1 MRSVSFKKK
10 HGVYY
15 TNSYLAKKM
24 ISLLGIDYQKEF
36 KLIELAI
43 GEGHIMMYIV
53 QRFLKLNK
61 NMPQDYIIKSLE
73 KNFYG
78 FDIREDA
85 ILLCKKKL
93 NKIVSDFFHKDIK
106 IDWKIYCSDVLEL
119 KLELNKFDY
128 VISNP
133 PFISKVNMPIETIN
147 FLKNN
152 SLFCNKYNYN
162 FYYYFFEVGYE
173 LWNKKGKMV
182 FVTPNT
188 YLKAESARIMNSF
201 FLKHQLI
208 EKIVDFD
215 YQLMFEN
222 ASVFTAITVFS
233 NNNSYLNVERP
244 YLSSTRCLDYK
255 NINIDSYNPFF
266 HLKKKQYQLGDIA
279 KVRNGI
285 ATLNDKTFI
294 ISSKEIINLTG
305 KYIIFKKNN
314 KVFKIERKIL
324 LKGIR
329 PSNVNEINY
338 VIFPYD
344 AVSKKKIDIDNMKY
358 TFPLTYRYL
367 DEVLPQTFKDKYGLC
382 WGRSQGIYDFDMPK
396 IVVSRSIIPYSKP
409 FKIID
414 SGLVISGIQIVPKKY
429 DLLGLVNLLN
439 SHDIESLIFSLSK
452 TYIPKYKSLSTSML
466 KKIPLSIS
474 F

>member
-152 SLFCNKYNYN
+152 SLFK
-162 FYYYFFEVGYE
+162 
-173 LWNKKGKMV
+173 
-182 FVTPNT
+182 
-188 YLKAESARIMNSF
+188 
-201 FLKHQLI
+201 FLQ
-208 EKIVDFD
+208 
-215 YQLMFEN
+215 
-222 ASVFTAITVFS
+222 
-233 NNNSYLNVERP
+233 
-244 YLSSTRCLDYK
+244 
-255 NINIDSYNPFF
+255 
-266 HLKKKQYQLGDIA
+266 
-279 KVRNGI
+279 
-285 ATLNDKTFI
+285 
-294 ISSKEIINLTG
+294 
-305 KYIIFKKNN
+305 
-314 KVFKIERKIL
+314 
-324 LKGIR
+324 
-329 PSNVNEINY
+329 
-338 VIFPYD
+338 
-344 AVSKKKIDIDNMKY
+344 
-358 TFPLTYRYL
+358 
-367 DEVLPQTFKDKYGLC
+367 
-382 WGRSQGIYDFDMPK
+382 
-396 IVVSRSIIPYSKP
+396 
-409 FKIID
+409 
-414 SGLVISGIQIVPKKY
+414 
-429 DLLGLVNLLN
+429 
-439 SHDIESLIFSLSK
+439 
-452 TYIPKYKSLSTSML
+452 
-466 KKIPLSIS
+466 
-474 F
+474 